1 MKKSSRRKI
10 LILVTGSLC
19 ALSFPLLANAAES
32 RAENQLNAAATTV
45 RSGSARDADGLTP
58 LHLAAG
64 RGDTRAVAQLLNE
77 GADLFSLDS
86 KMGVSVLHKAVY
98 SGKADTVK
106 LLLEHGALVNLQSPS
121 NGDTPLHDA
130 IYFKRGDDLSVVQVL
145 LEHGASQAIRNRAGL
160 LPIESTRVLGD
171 RAAEQLLTE
180 FEKRRQSPGS
190 RKLMT
195 AVKANDASAVR
206 SLLQTE
212 NINLCETD
220 EQGFPPL
227 LWAAREGYDEI
238 VKMLLDAKANPN
250 QNDQWMG
257 ATAGHKAAFWGRP
270 ETMKLL
276 IAHGLSLDDRG
287 GYNGY
292 TALMDAVTRNHFEV
306 AKELV
311 DAGANVNIK
320 GHDNLTAIDIAR
332 MNGNQRMLDLLL
344 HSSTVTPSKR

>member
-171 RAAEQLLTE
+171 RAAEQLL
-180 FEKRRQSPGS
+180 
-190 RKLMT
+190 
-195 AVKANDASAVR
+195 
-206 SLLQTE
+206 
-212 NINLCETD
+212 
-220 EQGFPPL
+220 
-227 LWAAREGYDEI
+227 
-238 VKMLLDAKANPN
+238 
-250 QNDQWMG
+250 
-257 ATAGHKAAFWGRP
+257 
-270 ETMKLL
+270 
-276 IAHGLSLDDRG
+276 
-287 GYNGY
+287 
-292 TALMDAVTRNHFEV
+292 
-306 AKELV
+306 
-311 DAGANVNIK
+311 
-320 GHDNLTAIDIAR
+320 
-332 MNGNQRMLDLLL
+332 
-344 HSSTVTPSKR
+344 